1 MPDPTPSINNGEF
14 LQAATLLNGLL
25 SQATGKASLT
35 ATTLGDWVSQ
45 AQTAAK
51 LGYDVLTSQLTQMV
65 TRTIFASRP
74 WERKLKDLY
83 FDSERWGNHIR
94 KVNYLA
100 RDFMDDDRYSITFNQ
115 DNPQQIPYK
124 NEVIQTNFY
133 GQEMVQAAWTIY
145 KDQWDQAFRGPAE
158 LNAFVGGLMTEVRNQ
173 IEQGTEQWSRATL
186 ANEIGATILSA
197 DSNVMSTNA
206 KADRVVNLCYE
217 YVQRVGATLETG
229 QTAKEYCMLPANFEG
244 FIRFMFARIK
254 TVSDKMTNRSNLYH
268 NDIRVGGSGGTVKSI
283 LRHTPKQ
290 LQRLYLF
297 SPLVAEIDARVLAVT
312 FNPSYL
318 TFGEREDVD
327 FWQAAASP
335 DSISLYPSYIDI
347 DGKPYTYSGNSPL
360 AVSDVVGILMDR
372 DACGVTPINEWSA
385 PAPFNAKH
393 GFQTTYWH
401 RSLRM
406 FNDQTENSVVFLLA

>member
-1 MPDPTPSINNGEF
+1 MPNINNAEF
-14 LQAATLLNGLL
+14 VQAATLLNGLL
-25 SQATGKASLT
+25 SQATGKSNIAVVT
-35 ATTLGDWVSQ
+35 NLGEWVSQ

-65 TRTIFASRP
+65 TKTIFASRP
-74 WERKLKDLY
+74 WERKLRDLY
-83 FDSERWGNHIR
+83 FDGERWGNHIR
-94 KVNYLA
+94 KVNFLA
-100 RDFMDDDRYSITFNQ
+100 RDFMNDDRYTITFDQ

-145 KDQWDQAFRGPAE
+145 KDQWDMAFRGPAE
-158 LNAFVGGLMTEVRNQ
+158 LNQFVGGLMTEVRNQ
-173 IEQGTEQWSRATL
+173 IEQGTEQVSRATL
-186 ANEIGATILSA
+186 ANEIGATLVSA
-197 DSNVMSTNA
+197 AT
-206 KADRVVNLCYE
+206 KTERVVNLCYE
-217 YVQRVGATLETG
+217 YVQRVGVTLESG

-244 FIRFMFARIK
+244 FVRFMFARIK
-254 TVSDKMTNRSNLYH
+254 NVSDRMTNRSAMYH
-268 NDIRVGGSGGTVKSI
+268 NDIRVGGESGTTKTI

-290 LQRLYLF
+290 MQRLYLY

-327 FWQAAASP
+327 FWQSASTP
-335 DSISLYPSYIDI
+335 DTIKVQPSYIDI
-347 DGKPYTYSGNSPL
+347 DGKPAIYTTNGGIDK
-360 AVSDVVGILMDR
+360 ADIVGILMDR

>member
-1 MPDPTPSINNGEF
+1 MSTPNINSGDF
-14 LQAATLLNGLL
+14 VQASTLLNSLL
-25 SQATGKASLT
+25 SQATGKTTIA
-35 ATTLGDWVSQ
+35 ATTLGEWVSQ
-45 AQTAAK
+45 AQTAA
-51 LGYDVLTSQLTQMV
+51 LIGYDKLTSQLTQMV
-65 TRTIFASRP
+65 TKTIFASRP

-94 KVNYLA
+94 KINFLA
-100 RDFMDDDRYSITFNQ
+100 RDFVDDDRYSITFNQ

-145 KDQWDQAFRGPAE
+145 KDQWDVAFRGPSE
-158 LNAFVGGLMTEVRNQ
+158 FNQFIGGLMTEVRNQ

-197 DSNVMSTNA
+197 DPNGPMSTNA
-206 KADRVVNLCYE
+206 KTERVVNLCTE
-217 YVQRVGATLETG
+217 YVARVGVTLESG
-229 QTAKEYCMLPANFEG
+229 QTAKDYCMLPANFEG

-254 TVSDKMTNRSNLYH
+254 NVSDRMTNRSAMYH
-268 NDIRVGGSGGTVKSI
+268 NDLRIGGSNGTVKSI

-290 LQRLYLF
+290 MQRLYLY

-318 TFGEREDVD
+318 TFGEKEDVD
-327 FWQAAASP
+327 FWQSASTP
-335 DSISLYPSYIDI
+335 DAISVKPSYIDI
-347 DGKPYTYSGNSPL
+347 DGAPATYTTNGGI
-360 AVSDVVGILMDR
+360 AKSDIVGILMDR

-385 PAPFNAKH
+385 PAPFNAKY
-393 GFQTTYWH
+393 GFQTTFWH

>member
-1 MPDPTPSINNGEF
+1 MPNPNINNAEF
-14 LQAATLLNGLL
+14 VQAATLLNGLL
-25 SQATGKASLT
+25 SQATGKSNIAVVT
-35 ATTLGDWVSQ
+35 NLGEWVSQ

-65 TRTIFASRP
+65 TKTIFASRP
-74 WERKLKDLY
+74 WERKLRDLY
-83 FDSERWGNHIR
+83 FDGERWGNHIR
-94 KVNYLA
+94 KVNFLA
-100 RDFMDDDRYSITFNQ
+100 RDFMNDDRYTITFDQ

-145 KDQWDQAFRGPAE
+145 KDQWDMAFRGPAE
-158 LNAFVGGLMTEVRNQ
+158 LNQFVGGLMTEVRNQ
-173 IEQGTEQWSRATL
+173 IEQGTEQISRATL
-186 ANEIGATILSA
+186 ANEIGATLVSA
-197 DSNVMSTNA
+197 AT
-206 KADRVVNLCYE
+206 KTERVVNLCYE
-217 YVQRVGATLETG
+217 YVQRVGVTLESG

-254 TVSDKMTNRSNLYH
+254 NVSDRMTNRSAMYH
-268 NDIRVGGSGGTVKSI
+268 NDIRVGGENGTTKTI

-290 LQRLYLF
+290 MQRLYLY

-327 FWQAAASP
+327 FWQSASTP
-335 DSISLYPSYIDI
+335 DTIKNQPSYIDI
-347 DGKPYTYSGNSPL
+347 DGNPAIYTTNGGINQG
-360 AVSDVVGILMDR
+360 DIVGILMDR